1 MPYSPLGLFVG
12 LAQSE
17 LDELRESALTRIK
30 SGERT
35 AMSGGQKSG
44 SKAWQMSPQ
53 EVLAEVRYA
62 EQQSGVASGRVSKVY
77 QTMNDQYSHGA
88 Y

>member
-1 MPYSPLGLFVG
+1 MPSYSPLGLFTG
-12 LAQSE
+12 LTQSE
-17 LDELRESALTRIK
+17 LNELRASALSRIT

-53 EVLAEVRYA
+53 EVLAEVNYA
-62 EQQSGVASGRVSKVY
+62 EQQSGVRTSRVSKVY
-77 QTMNDQYSHGA
+77 QTMNDQYSHS
-88 Y
+88 